1 MRILVVQA
9 RENPISI
16 AAEQS
21 HYRHSVGDAAHLD
34 FLSLLDEKLAWTTPD
49 EILKDYDATILG
61 GSESMYIHG
70 GRMDN
75 DPARLLAM
83 IALSRA
89 RNFVSYAF
97 AEELPILGVCFG
109 HQLIAQMRGGEVA
122 HDQAQ
127 MKSGSYEVHLT
138 DAGERDAVFGEL
150 PASFV
155 AQYGHKDSA
164 TTLPEGATLL
174 VSADCCR
181 FSGLR
186 YGSRAYTMQ
195 FHPELTAQEA
205 IVRLNACPE
214 YLPKN
219 TKAEDVVRTS
229 PEASRLIPLW
239 IERIVAPSRGRG

>member
-1 MRILVVQA
+1 MRILIVQA

-21 HYRHSVGDAAHLD
+21 HYRRAVGDSAILE

-49 EILKDYDATILG
+49 EILEAYDGMILG

-89 RNFVSYAF
+89 RNIMSYAF
-97 AEELPILGVCFG
+97 AEELPLLGVCFG
-109 HQLIAQMRGGEVA
+109 HQLIAQMRGGDVT
-122 HDQAQ
+122 HDHAQ
-127 MKSGSYEVHLT
+127 MKSGSFEVSLT
-138 DAGERDAVFGEL
+138 AAGKADRLFGEL
-150 PASFV
+150 PPSFV
-155 AQYGHKDSA
+155 AQFGHKDSA
-164 TTLPEGATLL
+164 TALPEGATLL

-186 YGSRAYTMQ
+186 YGTRAYTMQ
-195 FHPELTAQEA
+195 FHPELTAREA
-205 IVRLNACPE
+205 IVRLDACPE
-214 YLPKN
+214 YLPEGV
-219 TKAEDVVRTS
+219 KARDVVRES

-239 IERIVAPSRGRG
+239 IERIVA